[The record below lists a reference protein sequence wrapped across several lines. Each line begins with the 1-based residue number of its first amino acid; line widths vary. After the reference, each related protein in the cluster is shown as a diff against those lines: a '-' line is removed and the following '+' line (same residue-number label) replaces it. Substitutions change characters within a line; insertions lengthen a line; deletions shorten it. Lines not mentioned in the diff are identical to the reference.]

1 MGMMSIDIGVDETCT
16 TTDGTSLQLQGT
28 GSAYADF
35 TWAPFATA
43 GSLNN
48 GQSFQ

>member
-1 MGMMSIDIGVDETCT
+1 MGMMSFDIGVDETRT
-16 TTDGTSLQLQGT
+16 TTDGISSWLQGP

-35 TWAPFATA
+35 TWAPSATA